1 MKLGVLKIII
11 IVVTGV
17 CPVYIGCF
25 YLWPNGY
32 PWVGMVHQT
41 PQQTWK
47 FVGLGFVVP
56 NDGFGGN
63 GLFGF

>member
-25 YLWPNGY
+25 YLWPKNWY
-32 PWVGMVHQT
+32 PWVGMVSYIRHHNKHGSLLV
-41 PQQTWK
+41 W
-47 FVGLGFVVP
+47 GL
-56 NDGFGGN
+56 
-63 GLFGF
+63 